1 VCRVFYRRQV
11 TRLSLTHST
20 ELLRKTSILLLRA
33 YLGPLAVTFP
43 VAMFVL
49 DMQFLWVY
57 ADDFMGKG
65 IEPWIIAKMIWFAS
79 ARIVNLALPL
89 AVLVASIMALGNLAE
104 RNELTALQS
113 AGMPLL
119 KILRPLIVMML
130 IISGG
135 ALWFS
140 SSAWPSANVKFRSL
154 LYSVTR
160 QKPALNIRP
169 SIFYTGIEGFAI
181 RVASKD
187 SEGVMTDILIHDHR
201 NFENGSSRIIRAEKG
216 KMTHDAV
223 REELI
228 IELFNGSSY
237 EEQAENNVRRKA
249 KLHPHISSSFESQT
263 LRIDLHSLDFDLADE
278 DLFKRSYEMMSL
290 PQLKNAID
298 SLDKIAE
305 VERNE
310 ILKYGQR
317 SVRLIND
324 SISLLHTF
332 NKSES
337 RSTTTSASWMSS
349 LSRVE
354 VNSIFSKAKELSR
367 NQMRGIENALEKV
380 NGRNLRRDRHAIEWH
395 RKFIL
400 AISCLVLFFVGSSLG
415 ALIKKGGMGMPV
427 VIAIAVFLVYYIIS
441 MIGEEMVK
449 TGTLTPAIGMW
460 LSTIILVPFAFLL
473 TYFAMKGGSSNSSLF
488 SFFKKTKK

>member
-1 VCRVFYRRQV
+1 M
-11 TRLSLTHST
+11 THST

-43 VAMFVL
+43 VALFVL

-119 KILRPLIVMML
+119 KILRPLIILML
-130 IISGG
+130 VISGG

-201 NFENGSSRIIRAEKG
+201 NFDNGSSRIIRAEKG
-216 KMTHDAV
+216 RMTHDAD
-223 REELI
+223 REELL

-249 KLHPHISSSFESQT
+249 KLHPHVSSSFESQT
-263 LRIDLHSLDFDLADE
+263 LRIDLQSLDFDLADE

-290 PQLKNAID
+290 PQLQNAID
-298 SLDKIAE
+298 SLDQMAE
-305 VERNE
+305 IERTE
-310 ILKYGQR
+310 ILEFGQR
-317 SVRLIND
+317 AVRLIND
-324 SISLLHTF
+324 SIPLHNSLII
-332 NKSES
+332 SES
-337 RSTTTSASWMSS
+337 GNNMKSLNNANWMSS

-354 VNSIFSKAKELSR
+354 INNIFSKAKELSR

-380 NGRNLRRDRHAIEWH
+380 YGRNLRRDRHAIEWH

-400 AISCLVLFFVGSSLG
+400 AISCLVLFFVGASLG

-427 VIAIAVFLVYYIIS
+427 VIAIAVFLAYYIIS
-441 MIGEEMVK
+441 MMGEQMVK
-449 TGTLTPAIGMW
+449 SGTLPPAIGMW

-473 TYFAMKGGSSNSSLF
+473 TYFAMKGGRTKSSLF
-488 SFFKKTKK
+488 NFLKKTKP

>member
-1 VCRVFYRRQV
+1 
-11 TRLSLTHST
+11 LTHST

-33 YLGPLAVTFP
+33 FLGPLAVTFP
-43 VAMFVL
+43 VALFVL

-65 IEPWIIAKMIWFAS
+65 IEPWVIAKMIWFAS

-89 AVLVASIMALGNLAE
+89 AVLVASIMALGNLSE

-119 KILRPLIVMML
+119 KIFRPLIVLML

-140 SSAWPSANVKFRSL
+140 SSAWPNANVKFRSL

-187 SEGVMTDILIHDHR
+187 SEGMMTDILIHDHR
-201 NFENGSSRIIRAEKG
+201 NLENGSSRIIRAEKG
-216 KMTHDAV
+216 KMTHDSG

-228 IELFNGSSY
+228 IELYNGSSY
-237 EEQAENNVRRKA
+237 EEQTEKNVRRKA
-249 KLHPHISSSFESQT
+249 KLHPHITSTFESQT

-278 DLFKRSYEMMSL
+278 GLFRRSYEMMSL
-290 PQLKNAID
+290 PQLQDAID
-298 SLDKIAE
+298 SLGQMAE
-305 VERNE
+305 IERTE
-310 ILKYGQR
+310 ILKYGR
-317 SVRLIND
+317 RAVRMIND
-324 SISLLHTF
+324 SISIP
-332 NKSES
+332 
-337 RSTTTSASWMSS
+337 TTSFTIESDSSLTWMAA

-354 VNSIFSKAKELSR
+354 KNNIFSKAKELSR

-415 ALIKKGGMGMPV
+415 ALIRKGGLGMPV
-427 VIAIAVFLVYYIIS
+427 VIAIGVFLTYYIIS
-441 MIGEEMVK
+441 MVGEQMVK
-449 TGTLTPAIGMW
+449 SGALPPAIGMW
-460 LSTIILVPFAFLL
+460 LSTIVLVPFAIIL
-473 TYFAMKGGSSNSSLF
+473 TYFAMKGGRQYSMIFPKIF
-488 SFFKKTKK
+488 SFYNKPNPKDAHPTTLS